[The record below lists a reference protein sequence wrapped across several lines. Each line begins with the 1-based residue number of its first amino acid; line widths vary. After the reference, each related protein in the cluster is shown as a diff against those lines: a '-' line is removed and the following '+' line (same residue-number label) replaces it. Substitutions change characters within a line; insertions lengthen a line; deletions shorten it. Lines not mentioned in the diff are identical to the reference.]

1 MPIPLAIP
9 LAIGAAGIVSDI
21 YNNYKNGQRTEDAY
35 DYIRSEAD
43 RVYNQNQ
50 ADINSYRNY
59 LDDTYGAN
67 AGKYDEALANFLDPE
82 KNPVYQNKDFEFT
95 GSIND
100 YYDPAANQRME
111 AAQAALERAGAN
123 GGNRFSSD
131 YVNRSMAAA
140 AAQASE
146 EWEKSYERLMRDR
159 QQQLS
164 EWQSNSQNQWNN
176 YNANQGR
183 LQAGINAYGA
193 DRNALVS
200 GLGDMAAA
208 TMNNRT
214 ANLQTQA
221 NAVAGLTNAQNQQP
235 GLLSQI
241 AGPVAQFLGSY
252 YGGK

>member
-21 YNNYKNGQRTEDAY
+21 YGNYKNGQRTQDAY

-50 ADINSYRNY
+50 ADIDSYRNY
-59 LDDTYGAN
+59 LTRTYGGN
-67 AGKYDEALANFLDPE
+67 AGKYDDALANFLDS
-82 KNPVYQNKDFEFT
+82 PVYQNDNFSY
-95 GSIND
+95 GGNIND
-100 YYDPAANQRME
+100 FYDPAANQRLE

-131 YVNRSMAAA
+131 YTNRSMAAA

-146 EWEKSYERLMRDR
+146 EWEKAYERLMRDR
-159 QQQLS
+159 QQQLT

-176 YNANQGR
+176 YNANQSR
-183 LQAGINAYGA
+183 LQGAVNAYGA

-200 GLGDMAAA
+200 GLGDMATA

-235 GLLSQI
+235 GVLSQI

>member
-9 LAIGAAGIVSDI
+9 LALGAAGIVSDI
-21 YNNYKNGQRTEDAY
+21 YGNYKNGQRTQDAY

-43 RVYNQNQ
+43 KVYNQNQ
-50 ADINSYRNY
+50 ADINSYRSY
-59 LDDTYGAN
+59 LNSTYGAN
-67 AGKYDEALANFLDPE
+67 AGKYDDALTKFLDS
-82 KNPVYQNKDFEFT
+82 PVYQNDNFSY
-95 GSIND
+95 GGNIND
-100 YYDPAANQRME
+100 FYDPAANQRME

-131 YVNRSMAAA
+131 YTNRSMAAA

-146 EWEKSYERLMRDR
+146 EWEKAYERLMRDR

-176 YNANQGR
+176 YNANQSR
-183 LQAGINAYGA
+183 LQGAVNAYGA

-200 GLGDMAAA
+200 GLGDMATA

-221 NAVAGLTNAQNQQP
+221 NAVAGMTNAQNQQP
-235 GLLSQI
+235 GVLSQI